1 MIMDAAGL
9 LLDDMTTTMYERK
22 YVNCVKEN
30 FIIIH
35 SNSFLYNCHNFAL
48 AMFKS

>member
-9 LLDDMTTTMYERK
+9 LLDDMITTVYERK
-22 YVNCVKEN
+22 YVNCVKDN

-35 SNSFLYNCHNFAL
+35 SNSFLYLSHNCAL
-48 AMFKS
+48 AMFRS